1 MINTHHNNALR
12 ISDVNQHVTLRGWV
26 AKSRRMGGLIFI
38 DLRDRFGVTQLT
50 IAQDHKD
57 FHIAES
63 LRSEF
68 VIYAT
73 GKVVERQNKNPQLDT
88 GDIEVEI
95 QSLSILNVSQTP
107 PIQISDD
114 SDALEDTRL
123 KYRYLDLR
131 RPVMQKTLMLRSQI
145 THALRTSLIKKGFY
159 ELETPILGKS
169 TPEGARD
176 FLVPSRLYEGAF
188 YALPQSPQIF
198 KQLYMIAGLEKYF
211 QVAKCFRDE
220 DLRADRQL
228 EFTQLDIEASFVNQE
243 DMIDLVEEMMVFT
256 FKDVL
261 DVKIDAPFER
271 MSYEHAMKHYG
282 SDKPDI
288 RFKLTFESLPESIKT
303 TASSLELQA
312 SVCVRIPQLVGRK
325 DIDALTETF
334 KKHGGHIL
342 AYLKYDGKDYSGS
355 LNKHISDDLKPHLN
369 MKENETLFVSIGN
382 ENVRYEAL
390 GAVRL
395 HLGRMFELIDP
406 NTYKFL
412 WVVDFPLFE
421 YDDEEKRFYA
431 KHHPFTAP
439 RDVLEMT
446 KDPLNA
452 KAHAYDIVLNGYELG
467 GGSMRIYQQDVQQ
480 KMFEMLGMDE
490 KTIQERFGFFT
501 EALQYGTPPHGGI
514 ALGLDRLVMLM
525 THRDN
530 IKDVIAFP
538 KTQSARDVMMDA
550 PSNVDDSQLEDIHLE
565 VKK

>member
-1 MINTHHNNALR
+1 MIKTHHNNALR
-12 ISDVNQHVTLRGWV
+12 ISDVNQRVTLRGWV

-63 LRSEF
+63 LRSEY

-73 GKVVERQNKNPQLDT
+73 GKVVERQNKNPHLDT
-88 GDIEVEI
+88 GDIEVELE
-95 QSLSILNVSQTP
+95 SLQILNVSQTP
-107 PIQISDD
+107 PIQITND

-145 THALRTSLIKKGFY
+145 TQALRATLIKNGFY

-176 FLVPSRLYEGAF
+176 FLVPSRLYEGSF

-198 KQLYMIAGLEKYF
+198 KQLYMIAGFEKYF

-228 EFTQLDIEASFVNQE
+228 EFTQLDIEASFVDQE
-243 DMIDLVEEMMVFT
+243 DMIRLIEEMMVFT

-261 DVKIDAPFER
+261 NVYIKTPFER
-271 MSYEHAMKHYG
+271 ISYDDAIKLYG

-288 RFKLTFESLPESIKT
+288 RFGLTFETLGESIQNGT
-303 TASSLELQA
+303 STLNLHDSVSL
-312 SVCVRIPQLVGRK
+312 RFPQLVGRK

-342 AYLKYDGKDYSGS
+342 AYLKYDGKEYSGS
-355 LNKHISDDLKPHLN
+355 LNKHIPDDLKASLDMRP
-369 MKENETLFVSIGN
+369 NETIFVSIGN
-382 ENVRYEAL
+382 ENIRFEAL

-395 HLGRMFELIDP
+395 HLGRMFKLIDP
-406 NTYKFL
+406 NVFKFL

-421 YDDEEKRFYA
+421 YDEEEKRFYA

-439 RDVLEMT
+439 RDVLEM
-446 KDPLNA
+446 KNDPLNA

-467 GGSMRIYQQDVQQ
+467 GGSMRIYKQDIQQ
-480 KMFEMLGMDE
+480 KMFEMLGLDQQ
-490 KTIQERFGFFT
+490 TIQERFGFFT

-550 PSNVDDSQLEDIHLE
+550 PSIVDESQLEDIHLE